1 MDMSLDFSEIY
12 ISLVSNII
20 GIDLKQIKRVLDK
33 EKLRKSGQVE
43 IFDSIDV
50 VSKKLEESKD
60 IIDNALLEM
69 EKQKKLFVQMKK
81 DAEISQQVSE
91 MNKQQVEA
99 LNVLLENTLNKQEKK
114 SFPKTFLWNLFF
126 CILSAILGF
135 VLGKYL

>member
-43 IFDSIDV
+43 ISDSIDV

-69 EKQKKLFVQMKK
+69 EKKKKLFVQMKK

>member
-1 MDMSLDFSEIY
+1 MLLDFSEIY
-12 ISLVSNII
+12 ISLVSNIVE
-20 GIDLKQIKRVLDK
+20 IDLKQIKRVLDK

-43 IFDSIDV
+43 ISDSIDV

-69 EKQKKLFVQMKK
+69 EKQKELFVQMKK

>member
-43 IFDSIDV
+43 ISDSIDV

>member
-43 IFDSIDV
+43 ISDSIDV
-50 VSKKLEESKD
+50 VSKKLEESKN
-60 IIDNALLEM
+60 IIDNARLEM

>member
-1 MDMSLDFSEIY
+1 MLLDFSEIY
-12 ISLVSNII
+12 ISLVSNIVE
-20 GIDLKQIKRVLDK
+20 IDLKQIKRVLDK

-43 IFDSIDV
+43 ISDSIDV

-69 EKQKKLFVQMKK
+69 EKQKELFVQMKK

-99 LNVLLENTLNKQEKK
+99 LSVLLENTLNKQEKK

>member
-33 EKLRKSGQVE
+33 EKRRKSGQVE
-43 IFDSIDV
+43 ISDSIDV
-50 VSKKLEESKD
+50 VSKKLEESKN

>member
-43 IFDSIDV
+43 ISDSIDV

-81 DAEISQQVSE
+81 DAEIRQQVSE
-91 MNKQQVEA
+91 MNTQQVEA
-99 LNVLLENTLNKQEKK
+99 FNVLLENTLNKQEKK